1 MAFEDVM
8 KMNNLP
14 QTFSNNP
21 NTEIAKTASQGIG
34 SGNGVQSA
42 QAVQNN
48 MSTNRS
54 NVDFTQNPL
63 DILTSL
69 FPNVNPSTLQ
79 DYTPFIAPI
88 SQELYDAADPNNA
101 MYNIQFQ
108 ERAGFAGDVLDMR
121 RGKAMN
127 QIYSAADK
135 FRGSAGK
142 RGTGLNIGRDFMG
155 ELSREASFLS
165 EDMSGS
171 YGKSLYDIT
180 SSIVDEI
187 NRNKQ
192 LVSQAEA
199 TRRQTAMQLAGLGE
213 FFVPDPNADNNP
225 YSNLPEG
232 MQSDIMT
239 YLEEQAGDRRYGWSR
254 YEIS

>member
-1 MAFEDVM
+1 MAFEDIM

-21 NTEIAKTASQGIG
+21 NTEIAKTASQGLG

-165 EDMSGS
+165 EDMTGS

-187 NRNKQ
+187 NRNKL

-199 TRRQTAMQLAGLGE
+199 TRRQTAMQLAGL
-213 FFVPDPNADNNP
+213 
-225 YSNLPEG
+225 
-232 MQSDIMT
+232 
-239 YLEEQAGDRRYGWSR
+239 
-254 YEIS
+254 